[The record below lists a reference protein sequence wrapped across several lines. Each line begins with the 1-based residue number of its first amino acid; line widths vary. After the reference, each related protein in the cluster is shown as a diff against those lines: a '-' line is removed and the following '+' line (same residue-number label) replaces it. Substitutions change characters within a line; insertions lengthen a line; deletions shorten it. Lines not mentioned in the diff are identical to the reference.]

1 MPRLRLQGR
10 DIRAIARRYGYPIA
24 EKEVIALKPVVC
36 GRGFLERHELQKVAY
51 WKAPRSSGHISK
63 NTEEYVREITYF
75 ALQAETE
82 QARIQVLTNIAGV
95 SWPTASVV
103 LHFFH
108 RDPYPILDFRALWS
122 VTLEVP
128 SRYSFDFWWAYVRF
142 CRKVADRNRVDM
154 RTLDRALW
162 QYSKENQ
169 R

>member
-1 MPRLRLQGR
+1 MPTLRFEEK

-24 EKEVIALKPVVC
+24 EGELIELKPIVFR
-36 GRGFLERHELQKVAY
+36 RGFLEKNELQHIAY

-63 NTEEYVREITYF
+63 NSEEYVREITHF

-82 QARIQVLTNIAGV
+82 QARIQVLTNLNGV

-108 RDPYPILDFRALWS
+108 REPYPILDFRALWS
-122 VTLEVP
+122 VMLEVP
-128 SRYSFDFWWAYVRF
+128 SQYSFNFWWTYVLF
-142 CRKVADRNRVDM
+142 CREIAKRNQIDM

-169 R
+169 K